1 MILTFTTTATPAT
14 DLGYLLHKHPDR
26 VHTFELSFG
35 LARVFYPE
43 ATAERCSAALM
54 LEVDPVALV
63 RGRGVAETQYVNDR
77 PYAASSFLSVA
88 IARIFG
94 SALGGRCRD
103 RPDLAATAIPLV
115 IEIAALPCRGGESF
129 LRRLFEPLGYA
140 VEARALPLDETFPD
154 WGPSP
159 YFDVRLS
166 ATVRLADALS
176 HLYVLVPVLDAEK
189 HYWLGQEEV
198 EKLLRHGEGW
208 LAAHPAREVITQK
221 YLRFRPLIASALA
234 RLVPEDEEGSEDE
247 PETRDAAEEKIEAP
261 LGLHEQ
267 RLHRVAEILRASG
280 ARRVLDL
287 GCGEGKLLRRLL
299 SDRQFEE
306 IVGLDAGSRSLEIAA
321 ERLNLDR
328 LPPGRRGRLRLLHGA
343 LTYRDRRLEGYDA
356 AALVEVIE
364 HLDPPRLAAFER
376 VVFEF
381 ARPGLVVLTT
391 PNAEYNALFPSL
403 PAGRFRH
410 ADHRFEWTRAEF
422 VAWAERVASRF
433 GYRAE
438 LSPLGP
444 EDPQRGAPSQ
454 MAVFTRNEPA
464 GGPR

>member
-1 MILTFTTTATPAT
+1 MILTLTTTATPAT

-208 LAAHPAREVITQK
+208 LAAHPTREVITQR

-321 ERLNLDR
+321 ERLDLDR

-422 VAWAERVASRF
+422 SAWAERVASRF